1 MRLRRDQKIETIS
14 RVPLFAHCSKREL
27 AEVAAL
33 ADEVE
38 LPQGTVLAREGKPGQ
53 EFFVLLEGK
62 VDVTKGGRSIATLAN
77 GDFFGEVALVYRGPR
92 QATVTAVT
100 PVRLL
105 AVSHRDFSPL
115 LATSPQ
121 IQAKIL
127 KAFAERLAPQSL

>member
-1 MRLRRDQKIETIS
+1 MRLRRDEKIEAIA

-38 LPQGTVLAREGKPGQ
+38 LPEGTVLAREGRPGQ
-53 EFFVLLEGK
+53 EFFVLLSGT
-62 VDVTKGGRSIATLAN
+62 VDVDKGGRSVATLGD
-77 GDFFGEVALVYRGPR
+77 GDFFGEIALVHRGPR

-100 PVRLL
+100 AVRLL
-105 AVSHRDFSPL
+105 AVSQRDFSPL

-121 IQAKIL
+121 IQTKIL
-127 KAFAERLAPQSL
+127 KALAERLAPESL